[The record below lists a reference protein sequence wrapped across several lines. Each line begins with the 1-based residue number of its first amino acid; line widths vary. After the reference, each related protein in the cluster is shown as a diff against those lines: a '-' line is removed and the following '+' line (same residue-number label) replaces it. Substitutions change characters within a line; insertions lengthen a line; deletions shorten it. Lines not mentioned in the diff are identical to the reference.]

1 MINLAGI
8 IYVDVECIVQ
18 LLNTLLNKIL
28 PVMLIQKF
36 LRTYFVI
43 ALLGIISFSCSQ
55 RAQCPAYERSTGGT
69 VRVFE
74 KGGKTPGELR
84 KQSLKI
90 LDKQQ
95 AYIRVKR
102 DKRTGLVKKTK
113 RLKRRKGKKNKTRTH
128 RGFKKDPRSNRGLR
142 GY

>member
-1 MINLAGI
+1 MLAQKI
-8 IYVDVECIVQ
+8 I
-18 LLNTLLNKIL
+18 
-28 PVMLIQKF
+28 
-36 LRTYFVI
+36 RTYFFI
-43 ALLGIISFSCSQ
+43 ITFGILVTSCSQ
-55 RAQCPAYERSTGGT
+55 RSQCPAYERPAGGT

-74 KGGKTPGELR
+74 SGGKTPAELR

-90 LDKQQ
+90 LDKQR

-102 DKRTGLVKKTK
+102 DKRTGLVKKS
-113 RLKRRKGKKNKTRTH
+113 RRVLRRKGKRNKTRTH

>member
-1 MINLAGI
+1 MLARK
-8 IYVDVECIVQ
+8 
-18 LLNTLLNKIL
+18 L
-28 PVMLIQKF
+28 
-36 LRTYFVI
+36 LRTYFFI
-43 ALLGIISFSCSQ
+43 TLLGILSFSCSQ

-69 VRVFE
+69 IRVFE
-74 KGGKTPGELR
+74 SGGKTPAELR

-102 DKRTGLVKKTK
+102 DKKTGLVKKTT
-113 RLKRRKGKKNKTRTH
+113 RLKRRKRKKNKTKTH
-128 RGFKKDPRSNRGLR
+128 RGFKKESRTSRGLR